1 MNAPGA
7 PSEVTPDARTDAG
20 HLAVR
25 GRTWNLL
32 IGGELRAAE
41 AGGTYER
48 ISPYLGEPI
57 ATVPD
62 ATTADADAA
71 VAAASA
77 ARREWRLTP
86 VPQRAAAVIR
96 AARIIEEHGEELA
109 FLDTIDAGSP
119 LANSRL
125 DVQLTVGHAR
135 LFAGLAPEMKG
146 DTIPASAGL
155 HVTVREPVGVV
166 VRIVPFNH
174 PLMFAGKIFAPL
186 VAGNPTILKPPETA
200 PLSALRLGELLREV
214 FPPGVLNIVV
224 GNGPSVPDRLVR
236 HPDVR
241 RIGFIGSERTGMA
254 IQRAAAESGIKD
266 VSLELGGKNAIVVF
280 ADADLDA
287 AADAAIRGMNFT
299 WSGQSCGSNS
309 RLLVQRSV
317 HDEFVDRIV
326 ERLRHHHLGDPLDPA
341 SEQGTMINRTQYD
354 KVLGYLDTARREG
367 ARVAIGGGRP
377 DGPEFAHG
385 LFIAPTVLTDVQE
398 NHTVAREEI
407 FGPVLSVLP
416 FETEQDALRIANDS
430 PYGLTAAV
438 WTRDIGLALRM
449 SRELEAGFIW
459 VNDSSK
465 HFPNVPY
472 GGVKASG
479 RGREESL
486 EELLSY
492 TELKSINIAY

>member
-1 MNAPGA
+1 MNAAGVPTEA
-7 PSEVTPDARTDAG
+7 LPDTGTHAG

-25 GRTWNLL
+25 DRPWHLL
-32 IGGELRAAE
+32 IDGELRAAE
-41 AGGTYER
+41 GGRTYQR

-62 ATTADADAA
+62 ATVSDADAA
-71 VAAASA
+71 VAAAA
-77 ARREWRLTP
+77 RARREWRLTP
-86 VPQRAAAVIR
+86 APQRAAAVSK
-96 AARIIEEHGEELA
+96 AAQIIEEHGDELA
-109 FLDTIDAGSP
+109 VLDTIDAGSP
-119 LANSRL
+119 LANSKL
-125 DVQLTVGHAR
+125 DVQITLAQAR
-135 LFAGLAPEMKG
+135 LFAGLALEMKG

-155 HVTVREPVGVV
+155 HLTVREPVGVV

-186 VAGNPTILKPPETA
+186 VAGNPTILKPPEVA
-200 PLSALRLGELLREV
+200 PLSALRLGELLRDV
-214 FPPGVLNIVV
+214 FPPGVLGVVV
-224 GNGPSVPDRLVR
+224 GDGPAVPDRLVR

-254 IQRAAAESGIKD
+254 IQRAAAESGIKQ
-266 VSLELGGKNAIVVF
+266 VSLELGGKNAMVVF
-280 ADADLDA
+280 ADADLDQ

-317 HDEFVDRIV
+317 HDELV
-326 ERLRHHHLGDPLDPA
+326 ERIAARLRDHRLGDPLDPA
-341 SEQGTMINRTQYD
+341 SAQGTMISRAQYD

-367 ARVAIGGGRP
+367 AHVVTGGGHP
-377 DGPEFAHG
+377 EGPEFARG
-385 LFIAPTVLTDVQE
+385 LFIAPTVLTGVRED
-398 NHTVAREEI
+398 HTVAREEI

-416 FETEQDALRIANDS
+416 FETEEDAVRIANDS
-430 PYGLTAAV
+430 TYGLTAAV
-438 WTRDIGLALRM
+438 WTRDISRALRM
-449 SRELEAGFIW
+449 ARELEAGFTW

-479 RGREESL
+479 LGREESL

-492 TELKSINIAY
+492 TELKSINISY